1 MNKYM
6 SNLWSRSDL
15 LAKTPWFF
23 HPVTIL
29 AISIGLIAMFLFLS
43 LYWFLKVTTDLENLI
58 LKFNIEAGQ
67 FLISRTWLV
76 VVVLS
81 VLVALTSAG
90 IFIIF
95 LYLLKTIQLYR
106 LQHNF
111 INNFTHELKTPVTS
125 LKLYLETFLKYDLS
139 KEDQHKYIRYM
150 IQDVGRLSD
159 NISRILNLARIES
172 KHYAGEFAPKNVYE
186 FIRNLVDENRHVFVD
201 ADVKVLPPK
210 HGSIVCQVNDVLF
223 EMLIMNIITNGIKYN
238 NSDKPAIRVSFKRI
252 SQRVEIYFQD
262 NGIGIRKNQLNK
274 IFKKFYQ
281 IGISD
286 NMTAKGS
293 GLGLY
298 IVNNIARIHSGKII
312 AHSRGAWKGSIFTLV
327 LPVSDDSGSS

>member
-1 MNKYM
+1 MKNYL
-6 SNLWSRSDL
+6 SNLSFRNDAM
-15 LAKTPWFF
+15 AKSPWFF

-29 AISIGLIAMFLFLS
+29 AITIGLIAMFLFLS
-43 LYWFLKVTTDLENLI
+43 LYWFLRVTTDLENFI
-58 LKFNIEAGQ
+58 IKFNIEAGR

-81 VLVALTSAG
+81 GLVALTSAG

-172 KHYAGEFAPKNVYE
+172 KNYTGEFAVRNVYDS
-186 FIRNLVDENRHVFVD
+186 ISRLVDENRHVFID
-201 ADVKVLPPK
+201 ADIKVFPPPK
-210 HGSIVCQVNDVLF
+210 GDILCLVNDVLF
-223 EMLIMNIITNGIKYN
+223 EMLVMNIITNGIKYN
-238 NSDKPAIRVSFKRI
+238 NSDRAYIRI
-252 SQRVEIYFQD
+252 SFACQGSKAEIRFQD
-262 NGIGIRKNQLNK
+262 NGIGIRKNQLKK

-286 NMTAKGS
+286 NMSAKGS

-298 IVNNIARIHSGKII
+298 IVNNIARIHSGKIT
-312 AHSRGAWKGSIFTLV
+312 AHSLGAGKGSVFTLF
-327 LPVSDDSGSS
+327 LPVENASVN

>member
-1 MNKYM
+1 LKNYM
-6 SNLWSRSDL
+6 PNLWSRSDL
-15 LAKTPWFF
+15 MARSPWFF

-43 LYWFLKVTTDLENLI
+43 LYWFLRVTTDLENLI
-58 LKFNIEAGQ
+58 LKFNVEAGQ

-172 KHYAGEFAPKNVYE
+172 RNYTGEFSSRNVVE
-186 FIRNLVDENRHVFVD
+186 LISRLVDENRHVFVD
-201 ADVKVLPPK
+201 SDIKVLPP
-210 HGSIVCQVNDVLF
+210 GGGGIFCLVNDVLF
-223 EMLIMNIITNGIKYN
+223 EMLVMNIITNGIKYN
-238 NSDKPAIRVSFKRI
+238 NSGQILVRI
-252 SQRVEIYFQD
+252 SFRLKGQQVEICFQD
-262 NGIGIRKNQLNK
+262 NGIGIRKNQLKK

-286 NMTAKGS
+286 NMSAKGS

-298 IVNNIARIHSGKII
+298 IVNNIARIHSGRII
-312 AHSRGAWKGSIFTLV
+312 AHSRGAGKGSVFTLV
-327 LPVSDDSGSS
+327 LPVEDASGSV

>member
-1 MNKYM
+1 MR
-6 SNLWSRSDL
+6 NLMPNLLSKSDVM
-15 LAKTPWFF
+15 AKSPWFL
-23 HPVTIL
+23 HPVTYL
-29 AISIGLIAMFLFLS
+29 AISIGLIAMFLFLA
-43 LYWFLKVTTDLENLI
+43 LYWFLRVTTDLENLI
-58 LKFNIEAGQ
+58 VKFNVEAGQ

-76 VVVLS
+76 VVILS

-125 LKLYLETFLKYDLS
+125 LKLYLETFLKYELS

-159 NISRILNLARIES
+159 NITRILNLARIES
-172 KHYAGEFAPKNVYE
+172 KNYTGEFGPRDVYG
-186 FIRNLVDENRHVFVD
+186 FISRLVEENRHVFVD
-201 ADVKVLPPK
+201 SDIIISHPK
-210 HGSIVCQVNDVLF
+210 REPIFCMVNDVLF
-223 EMLIMNIITNGIKYN
+223 EMLVMNLITNGIKYN
-238 NSDKPAIRVSFKRI
+238 NSERPVIKISFRNKGGTI
-252 SQRVEIYFQD
+252 EICFQD
-262 NGIGIRKNQLNK
+262 NGIGIRKNQLKK

-286 NMTAKGS
+286 NMSAKGS

-298 IVNNIARIHSGKII
+298 IVNNIARIHRGRID
-312 AHSRGAWKGSIFTLV
+312 AYSRGAGKGSVFTLV
-327 LPVSDDSGSS
+327 LPVERVADPK